1 MKIGFIGC
9 GNMAS
14 AIMGGIIKEKVFAP
28 ADIYGTDALPAAVE
42 KAVSQFGI
50 QTALDNRSEEH
61 TSELQSPDRHRSISY
76 AVLWL

>member
-42 KAVSQFGI
+42 KAISQFGI
-50 QTALDNRSEEH
+50 QTALDN
-61 TSELQSPDRHRSISY
+61 HRCSQRTVNHHY
-76 AVLWL
+76 CTGKNAAVAF